1 MNTYYLRTIDYPQLL
16 DFGTRLGVI
25 QFIVDYEVVQPVYE
39 SVLIDSDDDGFDEY
53 KRVAVIG
60 EDGEQVYETVI
71 KQRTQREY
79 VEGGTP
85 IATDC
90 GYLDYIGEITRDEE
104 VITNPDGI
112 PYIHANLI
120 TPHDLRALAIAST
133 DPEIQA
139 ALADIA
145 AWFVVD
151 SEGNAV
157 APNQPHRIFG

>member
-1 MNTYYLRTIDYPQLL
+1 MNTYYLRTINYPQLL

-25 QFIVDYEVVQPVYE
+25 AMTYEAYDEEGLPVGKPTI
-39 SVLIDSDDDGFDEY
+39 S
-53 KRVAVIG
+53 
-60 EDGEQVYETVI
+60 
-71 KQRTQREY
+71 
-79 VEGGTP
+79 
-85 IATDC
+85 ATDC
-90 GYLDYIGEITRDEE
+90 GCLDYIGEITRDEE

-145 AWFVVD
+145 GWFVVD
-151 SEGNAV
+151 GEGNAV
-157 APNQPHRIFG
+157 APQHPFRIFG

>member
-25 QFIVDYEVVQPVYE
+25 AMTYEAYDDEGAP
-39 SVLIDSDDDGFDEY
+39 ID
-53 KRVAVIG
+53 
-60 EDGEQVYETVI
+60 
-71 KQRTQREY
+71 
-79 VEGGTP
+79 EGAP
-85 IATDC
+85 YATDC
-90 GYLDYIGEITRDEE
+90 GYLDYIGEITRDDE

-120 TPHDLRALAIAST
+120 TPHDLRALAIASD

-145 AWFVVD
+145 GWFVTD

-157 APNQPHRIFG
+157 APQHPYRVFG